1 MQIFCPS
8 NHLILDQN
16 ICDKCGWKRP
26 VLTSN
31 GSALWEIRD
40 FDTGLGGENRDTAV
54 PTIIANNTLILPLKS
69 NELVGINITNG
80 AVKWRRA
87 LPAGLQV
94 TGFAN
99 AYQQVVVSLQDIR
112 SLMENDRFGGLY
124 QLNTKDGGLNLIW
137 KAPSHGLNQVLSY
150 QDHFVVRS
158 SNNTIYG
165 LKQSDPQQI
174 DWQIKTQSWIPLP
187 ILQQNELIFF
197 VDGSRLSGKGFINCF
212 NQSSKAIVW
221 QADLSHGVPGFP
233 STLYHDH
240 LFVVDGTQSI
250 KAFDTKNGNLVWEQS
265 FSRIYSPPDVQ
276 DGVLALAVRGN
287 LEIDA
292 IDHYKLTAYEIG
304 SWKNIF
310 NIALSAKSVLPPF
323 IFSNQIVVACN
334 DGSLRC
340 YNLGTEEKIWV
351 YQLGHQ
357 EDPIK
362 TSLTQYENSL
372 VIGTAQGKLALV
384 TIYQRDK
391 LESPQIYLEAGE
403 WAQAA
408 AAYALEKEFRPAAEL
423 YLNQIKDIPKA
434 VQLYAQG
441 GFFSDAGSLA
451 LANNLWTEALEY
463 FEKVNDHNKLAETY
477 LKMGN
482 ELRAAEYFSSAGD
495 PLKAAQLMENAEK
508 YELAIEYF
516 QKAKN
521 SKDVYRLKINLGLFT
536 ASDINDLK
544 KQNRYQEAAD
554 LEMKN
559 QMYEEAARD
568 YQKANLQSEALSAL
582 QKAGQ
587 RKPEE
592 FWIWEEIAQ
601 LAEKLNQFEIS
612 GQAWS
617 KLDKPLLA
625 GNAFKLAAESI
636 YGENPAQTDQVAHI
650 YGKAIHA
657 YESGGYDET
666 ENYQDCMEKL
676 RELRKYPNILLK
688 MTIPS
693 GSLIEYDW
701 SHIFV
706 EFVNNGYGV
715 AENIRFEIDSERF
728 DIDKLGTPKLINLD
742 CGVNKRFI
750 INLRPKKDEHGDVP
764 LQIQWIW
771 EKRGIIFER
780 CESKKVSVKMKE
792 EPHVSSQVTIVYGD
806 QVAQKGDSVLIQKG
820 IPGSVKPAVG
830 GETHLGNE
838 VVINHDLVQ
847 KNVQYPVVSQ
857 ENKPGKKCSNCKTIN
872 ETHSIFCKECGS
884 KFEINDIENS
894 EKTDR
899 REQ

>member
-26 VLTSN
+26 VLTTN

-54 PTIIANNTLILPLKS
+54 PIIIANNTLILPLKS
-69 NELVGINITNG
+69 NELVGINIANG

-99 AYQQVVVSLQDIR
+99 AYQQVVVSLQDVR
-112 SLMENDRFGGLY
+112 SLMESDRFGSLY
-124 QLNTKDGGLNLIW
+124 QLNTKDGSLNLIW
-137 KAPSHGLNQVLSY
+137 KAPSHSINSVVSSG
-150 QDHFVVRS
+150 DHFVIRC
-158 SNNTIYG
+158 SNNVIYG
-165 LKQSDPQQI
+165 LNQSDPQQI
-174 DWQIKTQSWIPLP
+174 DWQIKTLSWIPLP
-187 ILQQNELIFF
+187 ILQQKELIFF
-197 VDGSRLSGKGFINCF
+197 VDGSRLSGKGFVNCF
-212 NQSSKAIVW
+212 NQSTKALVW

-233 STLYHDH
+233 TTLYQEY

-250 KAFDTKNGNLVWEQS
+250 KAFETKSGKLVWEQS
-265 FSRIYSPPDVQ
+265 ISQIYSPPGVQ

-287 LEIDA
+287 LEKDA

-304 SWKNIF
+304 GWKNIF
-310 NIALSAKSVLPPF
+310 NTALSSKSVLPPF
-323 IFSNQIVVACN
+323 IFSNQIVTACN
-334 DGSLRC
+334 DGSLHC
-340 YNLGTEEKIWV
+340 FDLNTEENIWA

-362 TSLTQYENSL
+362 TTLTQYENSL
-372 VIGTAQGKLALV
+372 VLGTALGKLALV
-384 TIYQRDK
+384 TIHQRDK
-391 LESPQIYLEAGE
+391 LESPQFYLEVGD

-408 AAYALEKEFRPAAEL
+408 AAYAFEKDYRPAAEI
-423 YLNQIKDIPKA
+423 YVNQLKDISKA
-434 VQLYAQG
+434 VQLYTQG
-441 GFFSDAGSLA
+441 GFFHEAGSLA
-451 LANNLWTEALEY
+451 LENNLWTEALEN
-463 FEKVNDHNKLAETY
+463 FEKINDHNKLAEIY

-482 ELRAAEYFSSAGD
+482 ELRAAEYFCSAGD
-495 PLKAAQLMENAEK
+495 PIKAAKLMEDAEK
-508 YELAIEYF
+508 LDLAIEYY

-521 SKDVYRLKINLGLFT
+521 SKEVYRLKIKLGLFT
-536 ASDINDLK
+536 VSDINELR
-544 KQNRYQEAAD
+544 KQLRFQEAAD

-559 QMYEEAARD
+559 EMFEEAARD

-582 QKAGQ
+582 LMAGQ

-601 LAEKLNQFEIS
+601 LAETLNQFEIS

-625 GNAFKLAAESI
+625 GNAFKLAAESL
-636 YGENPAQTDQVAHI
+636 YGENPAQTDQIAQI
-650 YGKAIHA
+650 YEKAIQS

-666 ENYQDCMEKL
+666 DNYQDCIEKL
-676 RELRKYPNILLK
+676 RELRKFPNMILK

-693 GSLIEYDW
+693 GSLIEFDW
-701 SHIFV
+701 SHIFI
-706 EFVNNGYGV
+706 EFINNGYGV

-728 DIDKLGTPKLINLD
+728 DIDKLETPKLINLD

-750 INLRPKKDEHGDVP
+750 INLRPKKEEHGDVP

-771 EKRGIIFER
+771 EKRGILFER

-792 EPHVSSQVTIVYGD
+792 EPRVNSQVTIVYGD

-820 IPGSVKPAVG
+820 MSGSVNPAVG
-830 GETHLGNE
+830 GEIHLGNE
-838 VVINHDLVQ
+838 VIINQDVIQ
-847 KNVQYPVVSQ
+847 KNVQYPVVDQ
-857 ENKPGKKCSNCKTIN
+857 DIEPGKKCPICNMIN
-872 ETHSIFCKECGS
+872 EIHSNFCKECGT
-884 KFEINDIENS
+884 KFENKDNENS
-894 EKTDR
+894 ENTNR
-899 REQ
+899 RD